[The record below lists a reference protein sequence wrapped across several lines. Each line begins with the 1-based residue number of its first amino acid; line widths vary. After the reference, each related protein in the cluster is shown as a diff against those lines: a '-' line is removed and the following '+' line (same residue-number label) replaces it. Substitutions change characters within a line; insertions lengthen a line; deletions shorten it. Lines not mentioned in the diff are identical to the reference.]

1 MRVLQVGTTT
11 MPRPRTRSKPTGKR
25 AVNLSVP
32 ARLVDEA
39 RVHEINLS
47 ATLEH
52 ALEEALRC
60 SRRERWIAEN
70 TQGIA
75 AYNEHVDE
83 HGAFSDK
90 VRSF

>member
-1 MRVLQVGTTT
+1 MS
-11 MPRPRTRSKPTGKR
+11 RPRTRSRTPGKR
-25 AVNLSVP
+25 AVNLSVAAP
-32 ARLVDEA
+32 LVDEA
-39 RVHEINLS
+39 RSHGINLS
-47 ATLEH
+47 ATLES
-52 ALEEALRC
+52 ALEDALRR

-70 TQGIA
+70 SDGIG

>member
-1 MRVLQVGTTT
+1 
-11 MPRPRTRSKPTGKR
+11 MPRPRATSEPTGKR
-25 AVNLSVP
+25 AVNLSIA

-39 RVHEINLS
+39 RSHGINLS

-52 ALEEALRC
+52 ALEDALRR

-70 TQGIA
+70 TDGIA
-75 AYNEHVDE
+75 AYNEQIDE

-90 VRSF
+90 LRSF